1 MSTQDIKILAQ
12 RYGGNVA
19 KLLTLGRAALNPQ
32 GAFSYRNDVGIEE
45 RDTEQLL
52 QLATDNDIYHYVYG
66 KVSDEEAKEFF
77 GVIHAWKALSELAV
91 PEAKILFQKL
101 MMEVKEDLF
110 DDWILV
116 EFRGLMVPY
125 RSGMFAESVEII
137 ENESINEWIRL
148 EYLELVRD
156 MLAHGEVTVAKVNKL
171 LAKIFATSQSRVIN
185 AFAIGI
191 CTDHQLVEHY
201 DAIATCYENDLVDIE
216 HLGDLEDVEI
226 KFGMRSKRST
236 KRQRSE
242 DMMMLQEIADNI
254 HLLNDTPKEQ
264 EESAPLP
271 SESKIGRNNP
281 CPCGSGKKY
290 KKCCM
295 HK

>member
-1 MSTQDIKILAQ
+1 MSTQDIKILAK
-12 RYGGNVA
+12 RYSGNVA
-19 KLLTLGRAALNPQ
+19 KLLTLGRAALNPR

-45 RDTEQLL
+45 SDAEQLL
-52 QLATDNDIYHYVYG
+52 QLAADNDIYHYVYG
-66 KVSDEEAKEFF
+66 KVSDEEAKEFY

-91 PEAKILFQKL
+91 PEAKTLFQKL

-125 RSGMFAESVEII
+125 RSGMFAESVAII
-137 ENESINEWIRL
+137 EDESINEWIRL

-156 MLAHGEVTVAKVNKL
+156 MLAHGEVTVAKANKL
-171 LAKIFATSQSRVIN
+171 LAKIFATSQSPVIN

-191 CTDHQLVEHY
+191 CTDHQLTEHY

-216 HLGDLEDVEI
+216 HLGDLEDVEME
-226 KFGMRSKRST
+226 FGMRTERET
-236 KRQRSE
+236 E
-242 DMMMLQEIADNI
+242 
-254 HLLNDTPKEQ
+254 KELTEMQ
-264 EESAPLP
+264 KMFQNVELGKDSVLKIDRHVTAPLVNN
-271 SESKIGRNNP
+271 EEKVGRNDP